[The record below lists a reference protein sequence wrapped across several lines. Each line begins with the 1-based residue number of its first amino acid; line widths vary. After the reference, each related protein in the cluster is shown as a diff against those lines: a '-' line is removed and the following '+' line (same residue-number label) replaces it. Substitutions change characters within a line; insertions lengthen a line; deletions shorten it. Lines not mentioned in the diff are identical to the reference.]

1 MSEKWLS
8 DDELNNILG
17 QEPEENVEK
26 SEVDSNL
33 LAELM
38 NASQSSNKE
47 EEEEEETYLKEE
59 VEIKPLVLETFSGE
73 KTTEEDVMIPGF
85 ETLHDVPLNIRVK
98 LGDAEKSIEEI
109 LNLQIDSVIKL
120 SKAAGELVEVFV
132 ENQPIAKGEIVILD
146 DKFGILINE
155 ILPPQERVKTLESKL
170 KKQKQ

>member
-17 QEPEENVEK
+17 QEPEEEK
-26 SEVDSNL
+26 EENEVDSNL

-38 NASQSSNKE
+38 SGSTSSE
-47 EEEEEETYLKEE
+47 EEEEESYIKEE

-73 KTTEEDVMIPGF
+73 RTTEQDEMIPGF
-85 ETLHDVPLNIRVK
+85 ETLYDVPLNIRVK

-109 LNLQIDSVIKL
+109 LNLKIDSVIKL
-120 SKAAGELVEVFV
+120 SKAAGELVELFV